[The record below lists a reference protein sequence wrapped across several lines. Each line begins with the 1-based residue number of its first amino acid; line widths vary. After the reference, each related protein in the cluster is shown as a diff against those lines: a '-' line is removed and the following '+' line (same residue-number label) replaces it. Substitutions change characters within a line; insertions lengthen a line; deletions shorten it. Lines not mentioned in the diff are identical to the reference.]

1 MSKLTAFIDR
11 FIFFFIAVGLI
22 VFGLWPVLV
31 HFDVQFAKDLALWRD
46 PEAWKTLPEHDWY
59 EYLLWGVL
67 AGSIIIGL
75 WLIVINLRRR
85 TFSQVG
91 SSASDSAGEIT
102 MHIGHIAKAV
112 AAQLATDSD
121 ITSAKHKV
129 SIDRARPTIE
139 FTVNARPEADLNKL
153 NDMIETSEAD
163 LRDAIEDVD
172 IDTVY
177 RLHMDKVEPA
187 V

>member
-11 FIFFFIAVGLI
+11 FIFFLLSVGLI

-46 PEAWKTLPEHDWY
+46 PQAWQALPEQDWY

-67 AGSIIIGL
+67 AGTIIIGL

-85 TFSQVG
+85 TFSRVD
-91 SSASDSAGEIT
+91 SSASDTTGNIT
-102 MHIGHIAKAV
+102 MHVAHIAQAV
-112 AAQLATDSD
+112 TAQLEMDTD

-129 SIDRARPTIE
+129 SIDRQRPTIE
-139 FTVNARPEADLNKL
+139 FTINARPEADLAKL
-153 NDMIETSEAD
+153 NDMIESSETD

-177 RLHMDKVEPA
+177 LLHMNKVEPA
-187 V
+187 I

>member
-11 FIFFFIAVGLI
+11 FIFFLLAIGLI

-31 HFDVQFAKDLALWRD
+31 YFDVQFAKDLALWRD
-46 PEAWKTLPEHDWY
+46 PQAWQQLPEQDWY

-67 AGSIIIGL
+67 VGSVIIGL
-75 WLIVINLRRR
+75 WLIIINLRRR
-85 TFSQVG
+85 TFSRVD
-91 SSASDSAGEIT
+91 SSASDSAGNIT
-102 MHIGHIAKAV
+102 MHIGHLAQTV
-112 AAQLATDSD
+112 TAQLETDSD

-129 SIDRARPTIE
+129 SIDRKRPTIE
-139 FTVNARPEADLNKL
+139 FTIHARPEVDLNKL
-153 NDMIETSEAD
+153 NDMVESSEAD

-177 RLHMDKVEPA
+177 RLHLNKVEPA

>member
-11 FIFFFIAVGLI
+11 FIFFLISIGLI

-46 PEAWKTLPEHDWY
+46 PEAWKTLPEQDWY

-75 WLIVINLRRR
+75 WLIIINLRRR
-85 TFSQVG
+85 TFPRLG
-91 SSASDSAGEIT
+91 SSASDEDGEIT
-102 MHIGHIAKAV
+102 LHIGHIAKAMT
-112 AAQLATDSD
+112 AQLETDSD
-121 ITSAKHKV
+121 ISSAKHKV
-129 SIDRARPTIE
+129 SIDRKRPTIE
-139 FTVNARPEADLNKL
+139 FTITARPEADLSKL
-153 NDMIETSEAD
+153 NDMIETSEDD
-163 LRDAIEDVD
+163 LRDAIDDVD

-177 RLHMDKVEPA
+177 RLHMNKVEPA